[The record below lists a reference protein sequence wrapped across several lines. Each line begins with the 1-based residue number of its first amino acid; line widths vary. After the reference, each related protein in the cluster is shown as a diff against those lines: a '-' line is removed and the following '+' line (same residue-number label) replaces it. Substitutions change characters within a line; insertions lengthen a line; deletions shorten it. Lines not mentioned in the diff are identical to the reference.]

1 MENTLPNVTA
11 MQGTSVISDFTCVS
25 DFKCVH
31 YDCNTP
37 KVSNYYQKN
46 PAKWKVYTYL
56 KMIIILMNLFYM
68 NLLNMYFKTKRAKGL
83 YSFSLNAVWVALFND
98 L

>member
-11 MQGTSVISDFTCVS
+11 MPGTSVISDFTCVS
-25 DFKCVH
+25 DFKCVN

-68 NLLNMYFKTKRAKGL
+68 NLLNMYL
-83 YSFSLNAVWVALFND
+83 L
-98 L
+98 